1 MTERAAEAAPCDDK
15 TKESR
20 RAKPLLGVLLFF
32 PFFPVLG
39 LAFVNLETKSKKNG
53 FAREDSR
60 LLSLET
66 GPEQNIGKKYTFAFI
81 L

>member
-20 RAKPLLGVLLFF
+20 RAKPLLGVLL
-32 PFFPVLG
+32 FFPVLG

>member
-1 MTERAAEAAPCDDK
+1 MTERAAEAAPCADK

-20 RAKPLLGVLLFF
+20 RLSRKPLLGVLL
-32 PFFPVLG
+32 FFPVLG
-39 LAFVNLETKSKKNG
+39 LAFVNLETKSKQNG